1 MNIFY
6 DLVKIQG
13 KIKKWF
19 VILLVMFFVV
29 VADVVAYFGANMGW
43 IPYDES
49 TAGTLIFVG
58 LIFLPVV
65 VIGIVGSRY
74 IEYKTNFMNEYNNLF
89 YVRALENQEGVQIK
103 NITVTDA
110 KEDAYESYTTKMYR
124 HDREYRIYYKQ
135 AYLSIS
141 ADISGV
147 DAKIENVVRWSLSS
161 ENLGPFYNLIV
172 RSGRATSKDVELV
185 GTLENT
191 NRLTYKI
198 YIYHKKY
205 AKKDYIKEI
214 ENYPAI
220 TTAIESVDKEYC
232 IKTIDVDKANKL
244 ITDDIKAY
252 IERIVDFKMPMC
264 IIMDGDTIEFKIKS
278 NNFKLYPKVTKKL
291 DFDREVTRSEVVVST
306 FYELIKALNN
316 HN

>member
-1 MNIFY
+1 MNSFN
-6 DLVKIQG
+6 DLVKLQG

-19 VILLVMFFVV
+19 VILIVMVLVV
-29 VADVVAYFGANMGW
+29 VADVVAYFAANMGW

-49 TAGTLIFVG
+49 TVGTLIFVG

-89 YVRALENQEGVQIK
+89 YVKALENQDGVQIK
-103 NITVTDA
+103 DIIVTEA
-110 KEDAYESYTTKMYR
+110 KEDAYESYNTKQYR

-135 AYLSIS
+135 AYLSIA
-141 ADISGV
+141 ADISGI
-147 DAKIENVVRWSLSS
+147 DARIENVVRWSLSS
-161 ENLGPFYNLIV
+161 DNLGPFYNLIV

-191 NRLTYKI
+191 NRLTYKL

-205 AKKDYIKEI
+205 AKKDYIKGI

-220 TTAIESVDKEYC
+220 TTSIEAVDKEYC